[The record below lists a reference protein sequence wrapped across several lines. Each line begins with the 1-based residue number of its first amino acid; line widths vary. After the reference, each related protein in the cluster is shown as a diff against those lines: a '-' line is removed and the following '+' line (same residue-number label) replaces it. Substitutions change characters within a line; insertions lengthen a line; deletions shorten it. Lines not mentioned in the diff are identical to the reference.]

1 MEMSQ
6 QLQQEIDDEARV
18 CKNLATLADNEG
30 VVTLTTADIDEF
42 LAGSTGE
49 DANQKSVLRR
59 LKQAHRVI
67 HEALYAPPRK

>member
-30 VVTLTTADIDEF
+30 VVTLLVSDID
-42 LAGSTGE
+42 AIIGGSTT
-49 DANQKSVLRR
+49 DHADQKTVLRR